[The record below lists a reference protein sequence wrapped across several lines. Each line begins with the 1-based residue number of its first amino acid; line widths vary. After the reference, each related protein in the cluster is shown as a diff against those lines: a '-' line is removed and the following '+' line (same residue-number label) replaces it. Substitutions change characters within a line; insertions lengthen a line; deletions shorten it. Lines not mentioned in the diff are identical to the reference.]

1 MVILDILLAVP
12 SDGGFHLDPGTVLG
26 IGLAIFGTVISIVIW
41 IASTR
46 ANNITKSEATPSAY
60 LRRVDDEAFD
70 RARRIYEAAID
81 QLEEELRRVNTLAQ
95 DLQLEVFKLN
105 TELVRIRQRQTHQHD
120 TGPQRE
126 VSDDDSGSDAGS

>member
-1 MVILDILLAVP
+1 MVMLDNLLMAPV
-12 SDGGFHLDPGTVLG
+12 DGGFHLDPGTVLG

-46 ANNITKSEATPSAY
+46 ATNITKSEATPSAY

-81 QLEEELRRVNTLAQ
+81 QLEEELRRVNGMAQ
-95 DLQLEVFKLN
+95 ELQLEVFKLS
-105 TELVRIRQRQTHQHD
+105 TELARIRQTQAYRHD
-120 TGPQRE
+120 TGPQRA
-126 VSDDDSGSDAGS
+126 VSDGDSGSDAGS